1 VKIYVASMEE
11 LGKKERQDETQ
22 FTIKIGGISNL
33 GPSYF
38 SFVNYSIPVPRL
50 MPYYAE
56 TGCSRPLIALCSIIM
71 RKLVVLVPYSEEFM
85 DKSTDCKKLSKV
97 PKIDITTS

>member
-1 VKIYVASMEE
+1 MEE

-22 FTIKIGGISNL
+22 FTIKIGGIINL
-33 GPSYF
+33 GPSYL

-56 TGCSRPLIALCSIIM
+56 TGCSRPLIALCSIIVP
-71 RKLVVLVPYSEEFM
+71 KLVVLVPYSEEFM

-97 PKIDITTS
+97 AKIDITTS